1 MRLLALASMLLLVQ
15 PTCAQFGPL
24 VESAV
29 QRENMVAASGTQQ
42 MVAAA
47 NPLAA
52 AAGKKML
59 DAGGSAIDAVIAMQL
74 ILSLVEP
81 QSSGI
86 GGGGFVISYDAKRKS
101 ATSFDGR
108 ETAPASATADLFKAV
123 DGKSIAMVDAYQGGR
138 SVGVPGM
145 IALMARSH
153 KAQGRLPWK
162 ALFEPAIIAARN
174 GFAVSP
180 RMHSMMDN
188 AQSLIEKFPVARAA
202 FIGPD
207 GKALAA
213 GTLYKSPAYAAVLQK
228 IARGGAAAFYRGD
241 NASAIVAA
249 VQTSAVSPA
258 SLTLKDLRGYKVI
271 ERAPMCGNYHSYKI
285 CSMGPPSSGAIAIL
299 QSLKLL
305 EGYDINAMGPQSADA
320 VHLIAESLAIAFADR
335 ETYLADPDFFDVP
348 SGGLLDKNY
357 LASRAVMLNINKA
370 GGPYSAGAPP
380 TKSKSALAPNSN
392 SDVPSTS
399 HMVAADKY
407 GNVASWTGTVQAP
420 FGSFLMVNGYMLN
433 NELTDFSFLPERDGK
448 AVANKVEAGKRPRS
462 SMSPTII
469 FDAQGRVV
477 MALGSAGGSRIIA
490 HVLKSIIAHV
500 DWGLDIQQAIDY
512 PNFFKSAQEL
522 EIEPGTLA
530 TAIKAQ
536 LKAKGHQIN
545 ERRNVSGLS
554 GLTISY
560 GADGARKLQGGADSR
575 REGIALGD

>member
-1 MRLLALASMLLLVQ
+1 MRLLALLSMLLLAQ

-24 VESAV
+24 TESAP
-29 QRENMVAASGTQQ
+29 QRANMIAASGTQQ

-59 DAGGSAIDAVIAMQL
+59 DAGGAAIDAVIAMQL

-86 GGGGFVISYDAKRKS
+86 GGGAFVITYDAKRHS
-101 ATSFDGR
+101 ITSFDGR
-108 ETAPASATADLFKAV
+108 ETAPASATADLFKAA
-123 DGKSIAMVDAYQGGR
+123 DGQSVSMVDAYQGGR

-162 ALFEPAIIAARN
+162 TLFEPAIIAARD
-174 GFAVSP
+174 GFAISP
-180 RMHSMMDN
+180 RMHAMMDN
-188 AQSLIEKFPVARAA
+188 AQSLIEKFPVAKSS
-202 FIGPD
+202 FIGSD

-213 GTLYKSPAYAAVLQK
+213 GMVYKSPVYAAILQK

-249 VQTSAVSPA
+249 VETSAVSPA
-258 SLTLKDLRGYKVI
+258 SLTLKDLRNYKAI
-271 ERAPMCGNYHSYKI
+271 ERAPVCGAYHSYKI
-285 CSMGPPSSGAIAIL
+285 CSMGPPSSGAVAIL

-305 EGYDINAMGPQSADA
+305 EGYDIKAMGPQSADA

-335 ETYLADPDFFDVP
+335 ETYLADPAFFKVP
-348 SGGLLDKNY
+348 IDGLLDKDY
-357 LASRAVMLNINKA
+357 LGERAALLSTRKA
-370 GGPYSAGAPP
+370 GGPYNAGTPP
-380 TKSKSALAPNSN
+380 TKNKSALAPNSN
-392 SDVPSTS
+392 KDVPSTS

-433 NELTDFSFLPERDGK
+433 NELTDFSFVAERDGK

-462 SMSPTII
+462 SMSPTLV

-490 HVLKSIIAHV
+490 HVLKSIIAHL

-522 EIEPGTLA
+522 EIEPGSLA

-536 LKAKGHQIN
+536 LESKGHQIS
-545 ERRNVSGLS
+545 ERSNVSGLS

-560 GADGARKLQGGADSR
+560 GADGARTLRGGADSR
-575 REGIALGD
+575 REGVALGD

>member
-1 MRLLALASMLLLVQ
+1 MRLLALVSMLLLAQ

-24 VESAV
+24 TESAP
-29 QRENMVAASGTQQ
+29 QRSGMIAASSTRQ

-52 AAGKKML
+52 AAGKKIL

-86 GGGGFVISYDAKRKS
+86 GGGGFVIAYDARRKNV
-101 ATSFDGR
+101 TSFDGR
-108 ETAPASATADLFKAV
+108 ETAPASATADLFKAA
-123 DGKSIAMVDAYQGGR
+123 DGKPMAMLEAYQGGR

-162 ALFEPAIIAARN
+162 ILFEPAIIAARD

-180 RMHSMMDN
+180 RMHSMLDN
-188 AQSLIEKFPVARAA
+188 AQSLIEKFPVAKSS
-202 FIGPD
+202 FIDSD

-213 GTLYKSPAYAAVLQK
+213 GTLYKSPAYSAILQK
-228 IARGGAAAFYRGD
+228 IAHDGAQAFYRGD
-241 NASAIVAA
+241 NASAIVTA
-249 VQTSAVSPA
+249 VKTSAISPA
-258 SLTLKDLRGYKVI
+258 ALTLKDLRSYKVV
-271 ERAPMCGNYHSYKI
+271 ERAPVCGDYRGYKI
-285 CSMGPPSSGAIAIL
+285 CGMGPPSSGAIAIL

-305 EGYDINAMGPQSADA
+305 ESYDLKAMGPQSADA

-348 SGGLLDKNY
+348 GDGLLDRNY
-357 LASRAVMLNINKA
+357 LVTRASLLNITKA
-370 GGPYSAGAPP
+370 GGPYSAGTPP
-380 TKSKSALAPNSN
+380 AKNKSALAPNSN

-433 NELTDFSFLPERDGK
+433 NELTDFSFVPEANGK

-469 FDAQGRVV
+469 FDGQGRVV
-477 MALGSAGGSRIIA
+477 MALGSAGGSRIVA
-490 HVLKSIIAHV
+490 HVLKSIIAHL
-500 DWGLDIQQAIDY
+500 DWGLDIQQAIEY
-512 PNFFKSAQEL
+512 PNFFKSVQEL
-522 EIEPGTLA
+522 EIEAGKLA
-530 TAIKAQ
+530 TALKSQ
-536 LKAKGHQIN
+536 LESKGHHLS

-560 GADGARKLQGGADSR
+560 SADGARVLQGGADSR
-575 REGIALGD
+575 REGVALGD